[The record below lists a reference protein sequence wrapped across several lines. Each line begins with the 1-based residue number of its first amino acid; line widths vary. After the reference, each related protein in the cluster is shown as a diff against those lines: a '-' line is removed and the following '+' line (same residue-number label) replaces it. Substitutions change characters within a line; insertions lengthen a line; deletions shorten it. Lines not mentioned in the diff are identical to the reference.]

1 MSKNI
6 IQEVTKIK
14 KLMGL
19 ITEDQF
25 SLFDKT
31 YEFKYRDVAKK
42 MGTTNYVT
50 YKGFEKFDPPSHT
63 EQIKLV
69 GPNGEEEIVDIDR
82 TYKSR
87 YRDNEVLVYP
97 IKNLRTS
104 NPFNSG
110 LIRRAIKK
118 AFPYNWK
125 ESDDEYTE
133 GLRGIYPIGNKL
145 RGTPYELEDWSILNY
160 FDTKRERH
168 DDLNKLYIKTNSGET
183 PFDWLV
189 NFLTSKSK
197 ELDSMVNKQWNSIKR
212 GDELERKALEYL
224 IKYLN
229 GKDIKTYFR
238 GSKMDRNE
246 GVDITIDG
254 VNYQVKPINS
264 IYYGKDKDGN
274 LGYNVSTYGM
284 KDYTKYPL
292 VNKIVYYDIKT
303 NEVYIFD
310 NSEYLVKSG
319 GGQVLHKKEPE
330 HIYPEPSHADID
342 F

>member
-42 MGTTNYVT
+42 KDTTKYTT
-50 YKGFEKFDPPSHT
+50 YKGFEKFDPPSYT

-69 GPNGEEEIVDIDR
+69 GPNGEEEIVDIGR
-82 TYKSR
+82 TYASHL
-87 YRDNEVLVYP
+87 RDNEVLVNP
-97 IKNLRTS
+97 INYIRTS

-110 LIRRAIKK
+110 LIKRAIKK
-118 AFPYNWK
+118 AFPYNWEEAD
-125 ESDDEYTE
+125 ESVSGTTA
-133 GLRGIYPIGNKL
+133 GLRGIYTIGDKL
-145 RGTPYELEDWSILNY
+145 KGTPYESEDWSILNY

-168 DDLNKLYIKTNSGET
+168 EELNKLYINSKSDKT

-189 NFLTSKSK
+189 DFLIEKSK
-197 ELDSMVNKQWNSIKR
+197 DLDNMVNKQWNSIKR

-224 IKYLN
+224 IKYHK
-229 GKDIKTYFR
+229 GKDIKTYSR
-238 GSKMDRNE
+238 GSKMDRNK

-254 VNYQVKPINS
+254 VNYQIKPINS
-264 IYYGKDKDGN
+264 IYRNDKSE
-274 LGYNVSTYGM
+274 YIVSTYGM
-284 KDYTKYPL
+284 KDYTKPSL
-292 VNKIVYYDIKT
+292 VNKIAYYNIKT

-330 HIYPEPSHADID
+330 HIYPEPSHTDID